1 MGETL
6 IGVVSDKMKIP
17 KTIYLINR
25 DDWRAWLEKNH
36 DIETEIWLIYY
47 KKHTN
52 RPRIPYE
59 DAVEEALCFGWIDS
73 IVKKLD
79 DERYIQK
86 FTPRKDNSRWSELNK
101 RRVRKLIKEG
111 RMTKHGL
118 AKITEE
124 SLSTSGDSKPKRN
137 RKDLIIPQYMKKAL
151 MKNKKAWEN
160 FNNLAPS
167 YQRNYVGWI
176 TNAKKEETRE
186 RRLKEAIGLL
196 AKNERLGL
204 K

>member
-1 MGETL
+1 
-6 IGVVSDKMKIP
+6 MKIP